1 MGCENSPWQLLC
13 NYVTQDRN
21 NREIEKKKEKK
32 KRERKKNKKKRKRQN
47 KLSNY

>member
-32 KRERKKNKKKRKRQN
+32 KEKERKIKRKEKDKTN
-47 KLSNY
+47 